1 MTKKYDVYGVG
12 NALVDFEFEVHT
24 DTLNHLKIEKGLMTL
39 VDEERQTEILSHV
52 GKSNHKRSCGGS
64 AANTM
69 IALAQFGGNAFYSCK
84 VANDEAGLFY
94 YEDLR
99 ANGVNTNLHPNTL
112 LNGTTGKCLVLV
124 TPDSD
129 RTMNTYLGITA
140 EFSTRELMEEEI
152 IKAKY
157 VYLEG
162 YLVPNPEAVKACLN
176 AKKIARE
183 HGIKVA
189 MTFSDVNMINY
200 FGAQM
205 TELLDGG
212 IDFLFAN
219 EAEAYAYTKT
229 NDLADC
235 VKAMKKIAKQF
246 AITLGPKG
254 AIVFDGETETRI
266 ETIAVNAVDSNGAGD
281 LFAGAVL
288 YGLTNGMNLVDAAKM
303 GCLSSSTLVT
313 QFGARLRSEQV
324 LNIKKTFVK

>member
-1 MTKKYDVYGVG
+1 MTKKYDVYGLG
-12 NALVDFEFEVHT
+12 NALVDFEFEVHAE
-24 DTLNHLKIEKGLMTL
+24 TLNQLKIEKGLMTL
-39 VDEERQTEILSHV
+39 VDQERQTEILSHV
-52 GKSNHKRSCGGS
+52 GQSTHKRSCGGS

-69 IALAQFGGNAFYSCK
+69 IGLAQFGGNAFYSCK

-94 YEDLR
+94 YEDLK
-99 ANGVNTNLHPNTL
+99 ANGVSTNLHPNTL
-112 LNGTTGKCLVLV
+112 VDGVTGKCLVLV
-124 TPDSD
+124 TPDSE
-129 RTMNTYLGITA
+129 RTMNTFLGITA
-140 EFSTRELMEEEI
+140 EFSARELMEEEI

-157 VYLEG
+157 IYLEG
-162 YLVPNPEAVKACLN
+162 YLVPNPEAVKACLM

-183 HGIKVA
+183 NGIKVA

-200 FGAQM
+200 FNPQM
-205 TELLDGG
+205 TELLEGG

-254 AIVFDGETETRI
+254 ALVFDGEVETRI
-266 ETIAVNAVDSNGAGD
+266 ETIAVNAVDANGAGD

-313 QFGARLRSEQV
+313 QFGARLRTEQV
-324 LNIKKTFVK
+324 LKIKKSFVK

>member
-1 MTKKYDVYGVG
+1 MTKKYDVYGLG
-12 NALVDFEFEVHT
+12 NALVDFEFEVHAE
-24 DTLNHLKIEKGLMTL
+24 TLNQLKIEKGLMTL
-39 VDEERQTEILSHV
+39 VDQERQTEILSHV
-52 GKSNHKRSCGGS
+52 GQSTHKRSCGGS

-69 IALAQFGGNAFYSCK
+69 IGLAQFGGNAFYSCK

-94 YEDLR
+94 YEDLK
-99 ANGVNTNLHPNTL
+99 ANGVSTNLHPNTL
-112 LNGTTGKCLVLV
+112 VDGVTGKCLVLV
-124 TPDSD
+124 TPDSE

-140 EFSTRELMEEEI
+140 EFSARELMEEEI

-157 VYLEG
+157 IYLEG
-162 YLVPNPEAVKACLN
+162 YLVPNPEAVKACLM

-183 HGIKVA
+183 NGIKVA

-200 FGAQM
+200 FNPQM
-205 TELLDGG
+205 TELLEGG

-219 EAEAYAYTKT
+219 ESEAYAYTKT

-254 AIVFDGETETRI
+254 ALVFDGEVETRI
-266 ETIAVNAVDSNGAGD
+266 ETIAVNAVDANGAGD

-313 QFGARLRSEQV
+313 QFGARLRTEQV
-324 LNIKKTFVK
+324 LKIKKSFVK